1 MALNRKFILQ
11 QIIDDLLNPEMSLVG
26 PLMKL
31 TYFGRLTKNEELVN
45 FTTNEINGYKEQNS
59 IVPAYRKTLGSLIV
73 DVQAYMNRHTA
84 EIPISMLEK
93 PFNDA
98 FRYIDVR
105 EGIAT
110 IEKMSK
116 EMVESDGDKK
126 EFYRPIPLELLHV
139 IQPAVR
145 KLYKSN
151 VRLDAVG
158 ARLIGNGNII
168 LEIPNSIRTKLLEFV
183 MQIADNFGD
192 DIEIET
198 FNQENKNNQTIN
210 NIMNTVINNS
220 GDGNILNTGDNNT
233 FDFKGVVTK
242 GDIEKLNSEL
252 EKQGIEKDD
261 IEELAE
267 IVQNEQPIEGN
278 KLGEKSTN
286 WILKVIGKSLNG
298 VGKIATGISS
308 NILAT
313 MIKGYYGIE

>member
-1 MALNRKFILQ
+1 MALNFLLQ
-11 QIIDDLLNPEMSLVG
+11 QVIDDLLNPETSLVG

-31 TYFGRLTKNEELVN
+31 TYFGRLTKNDELVN
-45 FTTNEINGYKEQNS
+45 FATNEINGYKSEDS
-59 IVPAYRKTLGSLIV
+59 VVPEYRKTLGTLMV
-73 DVQAYMNRHTA
+73 DIQAYMNRHVA
-84 EIPISMLEK
+84 EIPISMLSS
-93 PFNDA
+93 PFDEA

-116 EMVESDGDKK
+116 EMLESDGDKK

-139 IQPAVR
+139 IQPAVT

-158 ARLIGNGNII
+158 AKLIGNGNVV

-183 MQIADNFGD
+183 MKIAENFGY

-198 FNQENKNNQTIN
+198 FNKENKNNQTIN
-210 NIMNTVINNS
+210 QIMNTIINNS

-233 FDFKGVVTK
+233 FDFKGVVNK
-242 GDIEKLNSEL
+242 GDLEKLSSEL
-252 EKQGIEKDD
+252 QKQGIEKED
-261 IEELAE
+261 IDELTE
-267 IVQNEQPIEGN
+267 IVQNEQPTEEN
-278 KLGEKSTN
+278 KLGEKSNN
-286 WILKVIGKSLNG
+286 WIMKILGKSLNG
-298 VGKIATGISS
+298 VGKIATGISA